1 MSNNNEIERLE
12 RFCVA
17 FEYVKFK
24 NRLENKNQQLEEME
38 ESLKRLAESMKALGS
53 RDTAIQKEMKQRT
66 ASRDKAR
73 GQELKR
79 LEDEHNKL
87 SKVG

>member
-1 MSNNNEIERLE
+1 M
-12 RFCVA
+12 A
-17 FEYVKFK
+17 YDYVKFK

-38 ESLKRLAESMKALGS
+38 ESLKRLAESLKALS
-53 RDTAIQKEMKQRT
+53 ARDVAIQKEMKQRT

-73 GQELKR
+73 GEQLKR

-87 SKVG
+87 SKVGKRGLGLR

>member
-53 RDTAIQKEMKQRT
+53 RR
-66 ASRDKAR
+66 R
-73 GQELKR
+73 
-79 LEDEHNKL
+79 
-87 SKVG
+87 